1 MIQLPLG
8 ECKPAYVYTYGH
20 LYYDAEMDVAV
31 SALRANLSEW
41 LDRARGG
48 DEIVVTDHGIP
59 VARLTGIEST
69 PLLERLTAEG
79 VIGRPGK
86 PQRSNVAG
94 RARPKARGSVAE
106 LLAEQGR

>member
-1 MIQLPLG
+1 
-8 ECKPAYVYTYGH
+8 
-20 LYYDAEMDVAV
+20 MDVAV

-41 LDRARGG
+41 LNRARAG
-48 DEIVVTDHGIP
+48 DEIVVTDHGLP

-86 PQRSNVAG
+86 LQRSKAAG
-94 RARPKARGSVAE
+94 RPRPTAMGSVAE
-106 LLAEQGR
+106 LLSEQGR